1 MQIQLFFLSYLL
13 KEGNTGQQILV
24 VQQNKSK
31 GVDFS
36 TPNTFYSITPPTTV
50 GRIGTA
56 LRSHQIWFCSFLF
69 R

>member
-1 MQIQLFFLSYLL
+1 MQIQLFILSYLL

-36 TPNTFYSITPPTTV
+36 TPNTFYSITPPTIA
-50 GRIGTA
+50 GRIGTG
-56 LRSHQIWFCSFLF
+56 LHSHQRWFCSFLF

>member
-31 GVDFS
+31 GADFY
-36 TPNTFYSITPPTTV
+36 TPNTFYSIIHPTTA
-50 GRIGTA
+50 GRIGTG
-56 LRSHQIWFCSFLF
+56 LRSHQRLFYSFLF

>member
-1 MQIQLFFLSYLL
+1 MQIQLFSLSYLL

-36 TPNTFYSITPPTTV
+36 TPNTLDYITHPTIA
-50 GRIGTA
+50 GQIGTA
-56 LRSHQIWFCSFLF
+56 LR
-69 R
+69 